1 MDSAAAVVLAA
12 LIGFLLGTGPA
23 LADERVPYTIAVE
36 NAAAKVGEKAAVV
49 ATITP
54 PEGFNITKSYRA
66 RVIDLSAYQDR
77 GVAFD
82 DDVVFGRIEN
92 GSVVF
97 KVGVTPTEPGEHPI
111 NGLIR
116 VSFYTEEGRSE
127 SKSVPLMAT
136 VMGTE

>member
-1 MDSAAAVVLAA
+1 MGYASAVVLVA
-12 LIGFLLGTGPA
+12 LIGMLPGPEPA
-23 LADERVPYTIAVE
+23 MADERVPYTIKVE
-36 NAAAKVGEKAAVV
+36 NAAAKVGEKSAVV

-82 DDVVFGRIEN
+82 DEVVFGTIEN

-97 KVGVTPTEPGEHPI
+97 EVGVTPTEPGEHPI

-116 VSFYTEEGRSE
+116 VSFYTEGRSE

>member
-1 MDSAAAVVLAA
+1 MGNATTVVLVA
-12 LIGFLLGTGPA
+12 LISLLLGTGPA
-23 LADERVPYTIAVE
+23 LTDERVPYTIKVE
-36 NAAAKVGEKAAVV
+36 NAAAKVGEKTAVV
-49 ATITP
+49 ATIIP

-82 DDVVFGRIEN
+82 DEVVFGRIEN

-116 VSFYTEEGRSE
+116 VSFYTEGRSE
-127 SKSVPLMAT
+127 SKSVPLTAT

>member
-1 MDSAAAVVLAA
+1 MGSATAVVLVA
-12 LIGFLLGTGPA
+12 LIGILLGTGPT
-23 LADERVPYTIAVE
+23 LADERVPYTITVE

-54 PEGFNITKSYRA
+54 PEGFNVTKSYRA

-82 DDVVFGRIEN
+82 DEVVFGRIEN

-116 VSFYTEEGRSE
+116 VSFYTKGRSE

>member
-1 MDSAAAVVLAA
+1 MRYATAVGLAA
-12 LIGFLLGTGPA
+12 LIGMLPATGPV
-23 LADERVPYTIAVE
+23 LADERVPYTIKVE

-54 PEGFNITKSYRA
+54 LEGFNITKSYRP

-82 DDVVFGRIEN
+82 DEVVFGRIEN

-97 KVGVTPTEPGEHPI
+97 EVGVTPTEPGEHPI

-116 VSFYTEEGRSE
+116 VSFYTEGRSE

>member
-1 MDSAAAVVLAA
+1 MSSATAIVLVA
-12 LIGFLLGTGPA
+12 LIGMLLGAPPA
-23 LADERVPYTIAVE
+23 LADERVPYTITVE
-36 NAAAKVGEKAAVV
+36 NAAAKVGEDAAVV

-54 PEGFNITKSYRA
+54 PEGFSITKSYRA

-77 GVAFD
+77 GVAFENE
-82 DDVVFGRIEN
+82 VVFGSIEN

-116 VSFYTEEGRSE
+116 VSFYAEGRSE